1 MPMSESTGR
10 RSEKQNREHRVLL
23 GLIDYYLK
31 TGKPVGSA
39 TLQEA
44 GFEDLSTA
52 TIRNY
57 FAQLEKEGFLSQPH
71 TSGGRVPTHEAY
83 RTYAKEYN
91 DSTEV
96 PLEYEAVLKELRLAE
111 TREIASYLQQ
121 AAEKLSELTQTAVF
135 LSAPRFDHD
144 YIVECKLMPL
154 DHYRCLCVILT
165 DFGMVKTE
173 VLQVDT
179 KLSAFAC
186 KRIESYFHWRL
197 TGSDQPE
204 PFEEEALAQKIYNE
218 LILRYVVNYSNFI
231 DPELYRTGFSR
242 LLNYPDFRDVSALS
256 TTLSLFEDTH
266 HLRRLIKECC
276 RVGQLKWWIGDQ
288 LTSSVA
294 PEPNCAMIASPY
306 FIHQTI
312 GGAVGLLGPT
322 RIPYRELFGI
332 MRAFSSSISEAL
344 TRNLY
349 KFQITFRQPHSG
361 THMLGSKD
369 YQLMMDQPPVMMLE
383 SKERQ
388 GK

>member
-1 MPMSESTGR
+1 MPVEESAGHRT
-10 RSEKQNREHRVLL
+10 EKQNREFRVLL
-23 GLIDYYLK
+23 GLVEHYLK

-44 GFEDLSTA
+44 GFEELSTA

-57 FAQLEKEGFLSQPH
+57 FAELEKEGFLSQPH
-71 TSGGRVPTHEAY
+71 TSGGRIPTHEAY
-83 RTYAKEYN
+83 RVYAKEYY
-91 DSTEV
+91 DAAEV
-96 PLEYEAVLKELRLAE
+96 PAEYETVFKELRQAE
-111 TREIASYLQQ
+111 TREIASFLQQ
-121 AAEKLSELTQTAVF
+121 AAEKLSHLTQTAVF

-154 DHYRCLCVILT
+154 DHARCLCVILT

-173 VLQVDT
+173 VIQVDT

-186 KRIESYFHWRL
+186 KRIEAYFHWRL

-218 LILRYVVNYSNFI
+218 LILRYVVNYSHFI

-242 LLNYPDFRDVSALS
+242 LLTYPDFRDLSALS
-256 TTLSLFEDTH
+256 TTLSLFEDSH

-276 RVGQLKWWIGDQ
+276 RVGQLKCWIGDQ
-288 LTSSVA
+288 LTSSLA
-294 PEPNCAMIASPY
+294 PEPNCAMIAIPY
-306 FIHQTI
+306 FIHQTV
-312 GGAVGLLGPT
+312 GGAVGVLGPT
-322 RIPYRELFGI
+322 RLPYRELFGV

-361 THMLGSKD
+361 AHMLGTKD
-369 YQLMMDQPPVMMLE
+369 YQLMDQSPVMMLE
-383 SKERQ
+383 NKANE
-388 GK
+388 KN